1 MASAAR
7 VAMAGDDR
15 HERALRLV
23 ANFCS
28 GLSKMGLKTGG
39 RGGLGSECR
48 AYAEAAGATALLG
61 STAEVQAEV
70 AHWVGVA
77 DELCTE
83 SRDVDIRLQVLN
95 VHLETRSVFAG
106 KGLEITVADL
116 SIFAAV
122 HGFVTE
128 PMYPQLEKVPHLL
141 RWIDYIQCQDE
152 AAQVYPHIPVNNK
165 AKFNPP
171 KPAVQAPK
179 TTTVLPPSIDRSSAT
194 PKPSKE
200 ASSASAVK
208 PEKSST
214 VEVTVTKEV
223 VVSVTTETPEVL
235 PKDKKAPEVQET
247 KPKEKKE
254 KKEKAPA
261 VKKESDTS
269 FSVLDIRVGVIKKVW
284 KHPGADALYVEE
296 IDIGEPNPRQ
306 IVSGLAKFLSEEQ
319 MMNRKVIVLAN
330 VKASKV
336 RDVLSAGLVLCASN
350 SDHTQ
355 CEPVVPPSDA
365 KIGEKVTVEG
375 CDGAPEETLN
385 PKKKQFEKIQPD
397 LATDASGIACYQGL
411 PFLLSGK
418 PCTSSIVNA
427 IVK

>member
-7 VAMAGDDR
+7 VDDR

-28 GLSKMGLKTGG
+28 KSSKMGLKTGG
-39 RGGLGSECR
+39 GLGSQCR
-48 AYAEAAGATALLG
+48 AYVEAAGATALLG

-77 DELCTE
+77 DELSTE
-83 SRDVDIRLQVLN
+83 SPDVDIRLQVLN

-116 SIFAAV
+116 SLFAVV

-141 RWIDYIQCQDE
+141 RWIDYIQCQDA

-179 TTTVLPPSIDRSSAT
+179 TTTVLLPSIDRSSAT
-194 PKPSKE
+194 SKPSNE
-200 ASSASAVK
+200 SSPASAVK
-208 PEKSST
+208 PENPST
-214 VEVTVTKEV
+214 VEVTMTKKV
-223 VVSVTTETPEVL
+223 VVSVMTETPEAD
-235 PKDKKAPEVQET
+235 PKEKKVPEVQDT
-247 KPKEKKE
+247 KDSKPKEKKE

-306 IVSGLAKFLSEEQ
+306 IVSGLAKFLTEGQ

-365 KIGEKVTVEG
+365 KIGEKVMVEG

-397 LATDASGIACYQGL
+397 LATNASGIACYQGS